1 MPDSDPPRVGES
13 WDEAPCGLLR
23 LDHRGL
29 VVTANA
35 RFLNNTGYQ
44 QADVAGKLHWPDLL
58 TAGSRLFYETQLAP
72 VLELDGVLEEVMLDL
87 RGSTGQ
93 RLPAL
98 VSATRVRDHTGRPT
112 GTRVALMT
120 VPDRRKYEDDLR
132 RARKVAEQATAASAE
147 VRRRLELLVQANT
160 ALASSVDVEIAL
172 TRLAAVLVGHIAD
185 WALIYVTDPAQPD
198 APPRWAAAHADP
210 ARQAHLERLAEILP
224 WYTTPNSAL
233 SKVLDTGAPVLL
245 SEVTEEHRHGSTGS
259 AEVLG
264 LYRDLDISS
273 AIVVPSAARA
283 TRVATIILVRGAQ
296 RTAFDEE
303 DLADMTDLG
312 ARTGLVI
319 DNLRRYDR
327 EHSDSLAL
335 QQALLTSPPPATNV
349 QIATR
354 YLPATEGIEVG
365 GDWYDAFLQRDQRP
379 VVVIGDVVGHDIR
392 AAAAMGQLR
401 GLIRAIGYTLSA
413 TPADVLTQ
421 ADNAA
426 LGLRVDVMASALI
439 ARIEATE
446 SPYRSILRWS
456 NAGHPHPILIGGD
469 GEIRLLPTKPDL
481 LLGVAPST
489 TTRSNHSIQVEPNDT
504 VLLYTDGLIER
515 PGEDIDLGVERL
527 IGTLRNAQ
535 HLSLDELCDSVLRRH
550 DTDRRDD
557 IALLALRLSPP
568 LV

>member
-1 MPDSDPPRVGES
+1 
-13 WDEAPCGLLR
+13 
-23 LDHRGL
+23 
-29 VVTANA
+29 
-35 RFLNNTGYQ
+35 
-44 QADVAGKLHWPDLL
+44 
-58 TAGSRLFYETQLAP
+58 
-72 VLELDGVLEEVMLDL
+72 
-87 RGSTGQ
+87 
-93 RLPAL
+93 
-98 VSATRVRDHTGRPT
+98 
-112 GTRVALMT
+112 
-120 VPDRRKYEDDLR
+120 
-132 RARKVAEQATAASAE
+132 
-147 VRRRLELLVQANT
+147 
-160 ALASSVDVEIAL
+160 
-172 TRLAAVLVGHIAD
+172 
-185 WALIYVTDPAQPD
+185 
-198 APPRWAAAHADP
+198 
-210 ARQAHLERLAEILP
+210 
-224 WYTTPNSAL
+224 
-233 SKVLDTGAPVLL
+233 
-245 SEVTEEHRHGSTGS
+245 
-259 AEVLG
+259 
-264 LYRDLDISS
+264 
-273 AIVVPSAARA
+273 
-283 TRVATIILVRGAQ
+283 
-296 RTAFDEE
+296 
-303 DLADMTDLG
+303 
-312 ARTGLVI
+312 
-319 DNLRRYDR
+319 
-327 EHSDSLAL
+327 
-335 QQALLTSPPPATNV
+335 
-349 QIATR
+349 
-354 YLPATEGIEVG
+354 
-365 GDWYDAFLQRDQRP
+365 
-379 VVVIGDVVGHDIR
+379 
-392 AAAAMGQLR
+392 MGQLR